1 MPTTY
6 NSLIRT
12 PSPLVVALLPKRQQL
27 DGSACSSW
35 ESLVGFDARVSC
47 GSTGRKPCGLTRRGV
62 SRFISCV
69 RLRNRHACSLPFART
84 TRRPT
89 LEPSTSAILSEACS
103 ETLFGDAFLDIRT
116 GGSCKFASRC
126 CVRSCGQAPLMP
138 RALSWRRLALK
149 PSSHLPSKVSWFEM
163 LE

>member
-103 ETLFGDAFLDIRT
+103 ETLFWRCFLGHPD
-116 GGSCKFASRC
+116 
-126 CVRSCGQAPLMP
+126 
-138 RALSWRRLALK
+138 RRLLQVCFQMLRQILWAGTSHAKGIVVEKIGIEAKQSLAL
-149 PSSHLPSKVSWFEM
+149 
-163 LE
+163 